1 MYSHLRQ
8 RILLV
13 CLMAGLCLC
22 RPWPAVTQPV
32 DTTDTT
38 GAQIYGFGLHL
49 FQLGDY
55 YRAITEL
62 KRFTL
67 LFPQHPQYSA
77 AQILLGLAL
86 QEDSQY
92 EEAADYLQ
100 RLERQQDDVALVAA
114 FKLGELHFVQRH
126 YSQAAQHFQSLLA
139 TVPESPFAARS
150 TYLLGLSLALEG
162 QVERAQRVLTRLP
175 AEHDFT
181 RQALALQDEL
191 RTITLPEEK
200 SPQLAGVLSGILPGA
215 GHLYVGKPLHA
226 IGAFVLNGLFL
237 TGAAYAF
244 HEGLEA
250 TAGILLFFEVGW
262 YLGTI
267 NSAIQEARHMNHN
280 ARQAVTEHLR
290 ATYAPAPLGL
300 RDLQTPVF
308 GLRFTF

>member
-1 MYSHLRQ
+1 MDLRVRRHL
-8 RILLV
+8 LLIS
-13 CLMAGLCLC
+13 LMAVLCLG
-22 RPWPAVTQPV
+22 RPWSAVTQPV

-86 QEDSQY
+86 QEDRQY
-92 EEAADYLQ
+92 EEATGYFQ
-100 RLERQQDDVALVAA
+100 RLERQPDDVALVAA

-126 YSQAAQHFQSLLA
+126 YSQAAQHFHSLL
-139 TVPESPFAARS
+139 TTTPESPLAARS
-150 TYLLGLSLALEG
+150 TYLFGLSLALEG
-162 QVERAQRVLTRLP
+162 QVERAQRVLDRLP
-175 AEHDFT
+175 AEHDFA

-191 RTITLPEEK
+191 RSIAWPEEK

-226 IGAFVLNGLFL
+226 IGAFVLNSLFL

-250 TAGILLFFEVGW
+250 TAGILLFFEAGW

-267 NSAIQEARHMNHN
+267 NSAMQEARNVN
-280 ARQAVTEHLR
+280 SQARQAVTEHLR
-290 ATYAPAPLGL
+290 STYAPAPLGL

-308 GLRFTF
+308 GFRFTF